1 MSLVLPSALAFFL
14 ARFLQAL
21 QLEVLPVVVAFVLAN
36 SSRSLKTPHT
46 VQILPFSLT
55 SVLLLSLSRVI
66 GLIAFSLGYQYLI
79 TRPMNTEYLHFSHS

>member
-1 MSLVLPSALAFFL
+1 M
-14 ARFLQAL
+14 

-36 SSRSLKTPHT
+36 SSRSLKIPQT

-55 SVLLLSLSRVI
+55 SVLLLSLSKVI

-79 TRPMNTEYLHFSHS
+79 TRPMNTEYLHFSNS